1 MNDAKE
7 FSKKDC
13 WRVTLHFV
21 EPPGR
26 ELSLY
31 IMLLINIVIIFIY
44 ITYPALHYRRRLAP
58 RAL

>member
-31 IMLLINIVIIFIY
+31 IMLLVNIVIIFI
-44 ITYPALHYRRRLAP
+44 
-58 RAL
+58 